1 MAQMVLRLKVS
12 ATPVTDVAN
21 GTLVLNTDGTFTY
34 TPDANFNGVDRFV
47 YTLDDGNG
55 GTDTA
60 SVRITV
66 TAVNDAPVAADDTF
80 TGDEDTDITGD
91 VLADNGAGTDA
102 DIDGDALTVSAT
114 LVANVANGALTLN
127 TDGTFTYTPDA
138 NFNGTDSFV
147 YTLEDGQGGTDTATV
162 TLTVNAVN
170 DAPVA
175 LNDLFTTLEDNAVS
189 GDVLADNGVNPDR
202 DIEGD
207 TLTVSATPVTDVA
220 NGTLVLNTDG
230 TFTYTPDANFNGVD
244 RFVYT
249 LEDGNGGTDTAAV
262 RITVTP
268 VNDAPTIGA
277 AVRAAPFEDDAPIT
291 VDLLDGAADADGDT
305 LNISNLFLIAGDD
318 SGVTV
323 NGNTLEIDPSAYN
336 SLQAGALETLRYR
349 YDVSDGGEN
358 TRQSAIINIRGV
370 NDAPTAPAAIDVIVS
385 ADGRTF
391 TGNLLNGAADPDG
404 DTIIMDRTPVD
415 APDNG
420 ALIIQANGDFIYTPD
435 EGFGGQDSF
444 IFQVLDGNG
453 GAGQGTVTLT
463 VVANETVEAGPG
475 NDVITGD
482 GTTRVAYDEAS
493 TGSIFG
499 DLNSGIIRGNES
511 VGRDQVSGIFEVRGS
526 QFGDTLFGTNANPNA
541 PPPSQLI
548 GTFESFEGMG
558 GNDLIIGRGGQDRA
572 NYSQSPN
579 GVNVH
584 LGNGLASDD
593 GHGGI
598 DTLFGIEGI
607 GGSRFDDILTGDGG
621 DNFFEPLRGNDTV
634 DGAGGNDL
642 VMYRGAL
649 GDIVIDL
656 RAGNASHSSGEVDTL
671 ISIEFAETGAGN
683 DEITGDVGANALSGN
698 VGNDRLIGFTGD
710 DLLLGGLGN
719 DVLFGN
725 SGADLINGGAG
736 NDRLFGSF
744 GDDELFGGIGNDVL
758 SGGDDADVF
767 FFGPGSGIDTVTDF
781 TTGTDVINVNAYGF
795 ADFAALSNLI
805 SDVNGRAQ
813 INLNG
818 TTDVLRLNGV
828 LTADLSEGDFVI

>member
-1 MAQMVLRLKVS
+1 MKVS
-12 ATPVTDVAN
+12 ATPVTDIAN

-91 VLADNGAGTDA
+91 VLADNGAGT
-102 DIDGDALTVSAT
+102 
-114 LVANVANGALTLN
+114 
-127 TDGTFTYTPDA
+127 
-138 NFNGTDSFV
+138 
-147 YTLEDGQGGTDTATV
+147 
-162 TLTVNAVN
+162 
-170 DAPVA
+170 
-175 LNDLFTTLEDNAVS
+175 
-189 GDVLADNGVNPDR
+189 
-202 DIEGD
+202 
-207 TLTVSATPVTDVA
+207 
-220 NGTLVLNTDG
+220 
-230 TFTYTPDANFNGVD
+230 
-244 RFVYT
+244 
-249 LEDGNGGTDTAAV
+249 
-262 RITVTP
+262 
-268 VNDAPTIGA
+268 
-277 AVRAAPFEDDAPIT
+277 
-291 VDLLDGAADADGDT
+291 DADGDT

-656 RAGNASHSSGEVDTL
+656 RAGNASHSSGEVDT
-671 ISIEFAETGAGN
+671 
-683 DEITGDVGANALSGN
+683 NALSGN

>member
-1 MAQMVLRLKVS
+1 MDHFRGAAPNGVDRFVYTLDDGNGGTDTAAVRIKVTPANDAPVAADDAISGDEDTVIVGDVLADNGSGADSDVDGDTLTVSATLVTNVVNGALTLNTDGTFTYTADANFNGTDSFEYTLDDGNGGTDTATVTLTVNPVNDAPVALNDLFATNENTLLQGNVLLDNGVNPDRDIDGDTLTIS

-21 GTLVLNTDGTFTY
+21 GTLVLNTDGTFDY
-34 TPDANFNGVDRFV
+34 TPDAGFDGTDRFV

-60 SVRITV
+60 S
-66 TAVNDAPVAADDTF
+66 
-80 TGDEDTDITGD
+80 
-91 VLADNGAGTDA
+91 
-102 DIDGDALTVSAT
+102 AT
-114 LVANVANGALTLN
+114 I
-127 TDGTFTYTPDA
+127 
-138 NFNGTDSFV
+138 
-147 YTLEDGQGGTDTATV
+147 
-162 TLTVNAVN
+162 TVNAVN
-170 DAPVA
+170 AAPDVGDIVRAAPTEDDAPIIV
-175 LNDLFTTLEDNAVS
+175 DLLEGASD
-189 GDVLADNGVNPDR
+189 PD
-202 DIEGD
+202 GD
-207 TLTVSATPVTDVA
+207 TLTVVNLALLSGNDIGVTI
-220 NGTLVLNTDG
+220 NGTV
-230 TFTYTPDANFNGVD
+230 
-244 RFVYT
+244 
-249 LEDGNGGTDTAAV
+249 
-262 RITVTP
+262 
-268 VNDAPTIGA
+268 
-277 AVRAAPFEDDAPIT
+277 
-291 VDLLDGAADADGDT
+291 
-305 LNISNLFLIAGDD
+305 
-318 SGVTV
+318 
-323 NGNTLEIDPSAYN
+323 LEIDPSAYN
-336 SLQAGALETLRYR
+336 SLAVGTTESIRYR
-349 YDVSDGGEN
+349 YDVSDGAEN
-358 TRQSAIINIRGV
+358 TRKSAIINVRGV
-370 NDAPTAPAAIDVIVS
+370 NDAPTAPAAIDVVVS

-404 DTIIMDRTPVD
+404 DTIIIDRTPID
-415 APDNG
+415 APNNG
-420 ALIIQANGDFIYTPD
+420 ALSIQANGDFVYSPD

-463 VVANETVEAGPG
+463 VVANETIQGSAGD
-475 NDVITGD
+475 DVITGD

-526 QFGDTLFGTNANPNA
+526 QFNDTLFGTNANPNA
-541 PPPSQLI
+541 PPPGQLL
-548 GTFESFEGMG
+548 GTFESFEGMA

-593 GHGGI
+593 GHGGV

-607 GGSRFDDILTGDGG
+607 GGSRFDDILTGDAS

-649 GDIVIDL
+649 GDITIDL
-656 RAGNASHSSGEVDTL
+656 RAGNATHASGEVDTL
-671 ISIEFAETGAGN
+671 TSIEFAETGSGN
-683 DEITGDVGANALSGN
+683 DQITGDTGGNALSGN
-698 VGNDRLIGFTGD
+698 VGDDRLIGLSGG
-710 DLLLGGLGN
+710 DLLLGGLGS

-725 SGADLINGGAG
+725 SGADLANGGI
-736 NDRLFGSF
+736 
-744 GDDELFGGIGNDVL
+744 GDDRIFGGFGEDSLFGGAGNDVL
-758 SGGDDADVF
+758 SGGDDADEF

-781 TTGTDVINVNAYGF
+781 TTGTDVINVSAYGF
-795 ADFAALSNLI
+795 ADFADLSNQI
-805 SDVNGRAQ
+805 SDINGRAQ